1 MKSSDDLFSF
11 LSELSINVEN
21 TEHEAVFTVAE
32 SQALRDDIKGGH
44 TKNLFLK
51 DKKDR
56 YFLLTVLEDA
66 DIDLKTVHQKIGAQG
81 RVSFGKPEPLMEYL
95 GVEPGS
101 VTAFGIINDT
111 DKQVSLILDARLMKN
126 DIINCHPLRNTAT
139 TSIAADDLKKF
150 VTATGHALE
159 IVALDEKAAS

>member
-11 LSELSINVEN
+11 LSELSIDVKN

-32 SQALRDDIKGGH
+32 SQALRDEIEGGH

-51 DKKDR
+51 DKKGR

-66 DIDLKTVHQKIGAQG
+66 EIDLKTVHQKIGAQG

-95 GVEPGS
+95 GVLPGS

-111 DKQVSLILDARLMKN
+111 GNQVSLILDARLMEN
-126 DIINCHPLRNTAT
+126 EIINCHPLRNTAT
-139 TSIAADDLKKF
+139 TSIAAEDLKKF
-150 VTATGHALE
+150 VTATDHALQ
-159 IVALDEKAAS
+159 IIALDEKPTS